1 MSLWLKIDLDQYES
15 SLYQAGRW
23 FNYSCFAACLTNLL
37 VLARP
42 DVVRVSLED
51 GTGVADGEIIGP
63 FSQGQKV
70 LLR

>member
-1 MSLWLKIDLDQYES
+1 M
-15 SLYQAGRW
+15 
-23 FNYSCFAACLTNLL
+23 TNLL
-37 VLARP
+37 VIARP